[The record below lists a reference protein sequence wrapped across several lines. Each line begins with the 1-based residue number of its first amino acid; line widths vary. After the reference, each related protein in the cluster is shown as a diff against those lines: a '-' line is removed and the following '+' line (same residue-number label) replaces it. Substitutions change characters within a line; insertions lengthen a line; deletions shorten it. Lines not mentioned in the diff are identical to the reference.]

1 MKSLVNQS
9 GKILKKT
16 NIFLGVFLLFIIILI
31 AINPAKYSLVA
42 FKGIEIWAKVLLPS
56 LLPFFILTKLFA
68 STGVI
73 DGITK
78 IFSPLMA
85 KLYNCPSESA
95 YVFFMSIFTGYPV
108 GSKLVSDLYISG
120 TFNKSQAI
128 RTTAF
133 CSNSG
138 PMFILGSVA
147 IGMFCDRKMGVII
160 LASHILGAILNG
172 LIYRNY
178 GKSKG
183 IKSNKAYKNAVN
195 DIYKT
200 QEDKNNTTHSFGFN
214 KYKQEKSEKLSY
226 SLTRTQNAD
235 YDIKN
240 KSCIDFSASVISSI
254 NSILLIGGVICFTFV
269 ILEVITS
276 SHLFAYVISLFSKI
290 GIDKNLL
297 SSIFCG
303 IGEITK
309 GCLLLSQVSL
319 PTFASYCICTFIISF
334 GGISTFLQAQA
345 FLKNIVPA
353 KIFLLQKT
361 THAILS
367 CMVCAI
373 LTLCFSK
380 L

>member
-1 MKSLVNQS
+1 MKSIVNQS

-16 NIFLGVFLLFIIILI
+16 NIFLGLFLLTIIILI

-78 IFSPLMA
+78 IFSHVMS

-95 YVFFMSIFTGYPV
+95 YVFFMSILTGYPV
-108 GSKLVSDLYISG
+108 GSKLVSDLYNNG

-128 RTTAF
+128 KSTAF
-133 CSNSG
+133 CSTSG

-147 IGMFCDRKMGVII
+147 IGMFCDKKMGIII
-160 LASHILGAILNG
+160 LASHIIGALLNG
-172 LIYRNY
+172 LLYRNY
-178 GKSKG
+178 GKHRAIKNSKTH
-183 IKSNKAYKNAVN
+183 KSVDYK
-195 DIYKT
+195 YKT
-200 QEDKNNTTHSFGFN
+200 QNDKDNSNHSLCPNNSYTLKQNTSFEN
-214 KYKQEKSEKLSY
+214 K
-226 SLTRTQNAD
+226 D
-235 YDIKN
+235 
-240 KSCIDFSASVISSI
+240 KSCIDFSLSVVSSI

-269 ILEVITS
+269 ILEVVTS
-276 SHLFAYVISLFSKI
+276 SHLFNLIISLLSKI
-290 GIDKNLL
+290 GINKDLL
-297 SSIFCG
+297 TAIFCG
-303 IGEITK
+303 FGEITK
-309 GCLLLSQVSL
+309 GCLLLSQVPLS
-319 PTFASYCICTFIISF
+319 TYAKYCICTFIISF

-345 FLKNIVPA
+345 FLKNIVPS

-367 CMVCAI
+367 CMVCEVI
-373 LTLCFSK
+373 TIFFS
-380 L
+380 LF

>member
-1 MKSLVNQS
+1 MKSIVNQS

-16 NIFLGVFLLFIIILI
+16 NIILGIFLLFIIILI
-31 AINPAKYSLVA
+31 AINPAKYSLIA

-73 DGITK
+73 DGVTK
-78 IFSPLMA
+78 IFSPFMS

-95 YVFFMSIFTGYPV
+95 YVFFMSILTGYPV
-108 GSKLVSDLYISG
+108 GSKLVSDLYNNS
-120 TFNKSQAI
+120 TFDKAQAI
-128 RTTAF
+128 RTNAF

-147 IGMFCDRKMGVII
+147 IGMFCDKKMGIVI
-160 LASHILGAILNG
+160 LTSHIIGALLNG
-172 LIYRNY
+172 LLYRNY
-178 GKSKG
+178 G
-183 IKSNKAYKNAVN
+183 NKRK
-195 DIYKT
+195 KHHLR
-200 QEDKNNTTHSFGFN
+200 DKNKCIYSLNDKNSSKNKNTTFDSN
-214 KYKQEKSEKLSY
+214 N
-226 SLTRTQNAD
+226 TQNAS
-235 YDIKN
+235 IN
-240 KSCIDFSASVISSI
+240 KDSPCIDFSASVVSSV

-269 ILEVITS
+269 LLEVITS
-276 SHLFAYVISLFSKI
+276 SQLFSLIISLISKI

-297 SSIFCG
+297 TAIFCG

-309 GCLLLSQVSL
+309 GCMLLSQIPLS
-319 PTFASYCICTFIISF
+319 TFTSYCICTFIISF

-345 FLKNIVPA
+345 FLKNIVPS

-367 CMVCAI
+367 CMVCVVLGMI
-373 LTLCFSK
+373 VRL
-380 L
+380 